1 MGRYLAIDHGSK
13 RIGLAISDPMK
24 IIAKPFKTITYN
36 NRDEF
41 FTLFIKILE
50 EKDVEC
56 IVLGLPIGMK
66 GQETLQTKNVLEF
79 QKKLKLKIKIPVF
92 LQDERLSSLSA
103 KKSLIQQKI
112 KTGHNKSKIDETAA
126 AIFLQQ
132 FLDTNRL

>member
-36 NRDEF
+36 NLDEF

-56 IVLGLPIGMK
+56 IILGLPIGMK

>member
-36 NRDEF
+36 NLDEF
-41 FTLFIKILE
+41 FTLLIKILE

>member
-36 NRDEF
+36 NLDEF

>member
-1 MGRYLAIDHGSK
+1 MGL
-13 RIGLAISDPMK
+13 
-24 IIAKPFKTITYN
+24 FKDL
-36 NRDEF
+36 DEF

-50 EKDVEC
+50 EKDVDC
-56 IVLGLPIGMK
+56 TVCKGLPIGMK